1 MRRIVLAC
9 AFTGILSVPAN
20 ALDGTPSPAI
30 APAIGPAVAP
40 PGHIPNSQYWHN
52 PNLLEQAR
60 QLQRRGDELLPGGT
74 AGQGVDPLTGTWKLN
89 LAKSTSTYPLNKSL
103 TLNIV
108 REGQN
113 LVANADGV
121 DAQGQPFKRVLQHIY
136 DGQPHPTMGH
146 PDFDSSAFTRVGNT
160 VNVVRFKNGKV
171 VEVAQY
177 IIDPGKTYSGHSEG
191 ITANGQPYHD
201 YLVWDW
207 Q

>member
-1 MRRIVLAC
+1 VAADQKVREEIMRRIILAC
-9 AFTGILSVPAN
+9 ALAGILGVPAF
-20 ALDGTPSPAI
+20 
-30 APAIGPAVAP
+30 
-40 PGHIPNSQYWHN
+40 
-52 PNLLEQAR
+52 
-60 QLQRRGDELLPGGT
+60 
-74 AGQGVDPLTGTWKLN
+74 GQGVDPFIGTWKLN
-89 LAKSTSTYPLNKSL
+89 TAKSTSSGYPLNKSL

-136 DGQPHPTMGH
+136 DGQPHPTTGN
-146 PDFDSSAFTRVGNT
+146 PDWDATAFTRVGNT
-160 VNVVRFKNGKV
+160 INAVRFKNGKV

-191 ITANGQPYHD
+191 VTANGQPYHD
-201 YLVWDW
+201 YLVWDR